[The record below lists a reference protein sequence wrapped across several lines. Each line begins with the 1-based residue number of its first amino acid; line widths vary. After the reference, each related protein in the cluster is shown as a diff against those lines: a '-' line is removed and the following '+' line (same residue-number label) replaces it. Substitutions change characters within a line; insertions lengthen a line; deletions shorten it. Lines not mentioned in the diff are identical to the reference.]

1 MMLISFIFQLSSHQH
16 ECPKAQVSCQFQR
29 YGCTFKVILNLPSV
43 LRVLCLLCV
52 LFYCLNVSA
61 VFKGLNQV
69 MRQHESTFV
78 AEHLRM
84 MVNRNSV
91 LENKVSMVTTLT
103 MRVGLASVHRMTFV
117 LYLQVDDLKGELLER
132 LKVLPTFSSHMSELE
147 NQHDELREKNRQME
161 QKLAAMQV
169 KLIKLLVQLKVKPV
183 MATQ

>member
-1 MMLISFIFQLSSHQH
+1 
-16 ECPKAQVSCQFQR
+16 
-29 YGCTFKVILNLPSV
+29 
-43 LRVLCLLCV
+43 
-52 LFYCLNVSA
+52 
-61 VFKGLNQV
+61 

-103 MRVGLASVHRMTFV
+103 MRGGLVSVHWMTFV

-132 LKVLPTFSSHMSELE
+132 LKVLPTLSSHMSELE